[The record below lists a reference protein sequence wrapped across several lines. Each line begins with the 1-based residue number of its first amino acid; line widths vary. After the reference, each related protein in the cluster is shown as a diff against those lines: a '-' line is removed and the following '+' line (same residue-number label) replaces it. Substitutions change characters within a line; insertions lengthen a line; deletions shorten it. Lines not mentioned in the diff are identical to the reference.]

1 MKLASN
7 DEEYLLLELLPNV
20 ANTFLRKR
28 RKEEFEA
35 KKASEPKSSAT
46 AEEKTDAKAPVTG
59 PTLKA
64 PMGGRV
70 LEIKVKAGDEIKRG
84 QTVIVY
90 EAMKMENDIAA
101 DRAGKVKRVLV
112 SVDDVI
118 GTDQPL
124 IEFE

>member
-1 MKLASN
+1 M
-7 DEEYLLLELLPNV
+7 
-20 ANTFLRKR
+20 
-28 RKEEFEA
+28 
-35 KKASEPKSSAT
+35 
-46 AEEKTDAKAPVTG
+46 
-59 PTLKA
+59 
-64 PMGGRV
+64 
-70 LEIKVKAGDEIKRG
+70 
-84 QTVIVY
+84 VY

>member
-1 MKLASN
+1 
-7 DEEYLLLELLPNV
+7 
-20 ANTFLRKR
+20 
-28 RKEEFEA
+28 
-35 KKASEPKSSAT
+35 
-46 AEEKTDAKAPVTG
+46 
-59 PTLKA
+59 
-64 PMGGRV
+64 MGGRV

>member
-1 MKLASN
+1 
-7 DEEYLLLELLPNV
+7 
-20 ANTFLRKR
+20 
-28 RKEEFEA
+28 
-35 KKASEPKSSAT
+35 
-46 AEEKTDAKAPVTG
+46 
-59 PTLKA
+59 
-64 PMGGRV
+64 MGGRV

-84 QTVIVY
+84 QTVMVY